1 MTAKGIDHSLRVFLK
16 THAPFSQMD
25 EAAIANM
32 LAAVE
37 IAYFADGDILLTPEN
52 NAPQQWFIIKQGRVR
67 GVRPVSEETVF
78 EAGVG
83 ECFPVGAM
91 LADRPVT
98 AVYRAVGDTFALR
111 LSRPDFDVLTRM
123 SPPFLDYCKRRIGA
137 LLDQSRRDL
146 QASYAAA
153 TAGEQNMLTQ
163 LGVLIQRLPVTCA
176 PDTPLS
182 EVFARMQAAEVGSII
197 VKDQAQQVAGI
208 LTRHDVVGRVVLP
221 QLPLTTPVSQ
231 VMSTPVLCLDAEQ
244 SAAEAALLM
253 AKHAIRHVPVM
264 RGGALAGLVSERDLF
279 SLQRLS
285 LRAAGTAIRKAK
297 DIDALVRCAK
307 DVRALARNLVAQ
319 GVGAMHITRLITDLN
334 DQVSQRVIAL
344 SLQKHALP
352 ENEYCWLALGSEGR
366 QEQTIATDQ
375 DNALLLTDA
384 QADAKAR
391 WLEFAHD
398 VNQALDAC
406 GYPLCKGN
414 IMASNQQLCLT
425 MSEWQARFATWIDSG
440 SPEALLSASIYFDF
454 RALAG
459 SEELADDL
467 RDFVHASARRTPRFF
482 NQMVG
487 NALRNQPPIASFL
500 SMLDNLLPGG
510 DDHTVDL
517 KMQGTVPLV
526 DGARIFAF
534 AHGITATNTAQRLA
548 QLKEHGFVQDDLNS
562 WIEAFHFL
570 QLMRLRV
577 QIERAPAHT
586 DNPNKID
593 LRQLSTLDQRILKE
607 AFRQGHKMQQ
617 RLALDFPQRT

>member
-1 MTAKGIDHSLRVFLK
+1 MTAKAIDESLLVFFK
-16 THAPFSQMD
+16 AHAPFSQMD
-25 EAAIANM
+25 EAA
-32 LAAVE
+32 LAYLLARVE
-37 IAYFADGDILLTPEN
+37 IAYFADSDVLVTPQTT
-52 NAPQQWFIIKQGRVR
+52 APEHCFIVKQGRVR
-67 GVRPVSEETVF
+67 GVRPESEETVF

-98 AVYRAVGDTFALR
+98 AVYRAVSDTFVFR
-111 LSRPDFDVLTRM
+111 LAHADFDALTRM
-123 SPPFLDYCKRRIGA
+123 SPPFLDYCTRRIGA

-153 TAGEQNMLTQ
+153 SAGEQSMLTQ

-182 EVFARMQAAEVGSII
+182 DVFARMQAAEVGSII
-197 VKDQAQQVAGI
+197 VTDKSQKVAGI

-221 QLPLTTPVSQ
+221 QLPLSTPVSH
-231 VMSTPVLCLDAEQ
+231 VMSAPVLCLDAGQ

-264 RGGALAGLVSERDLF
+264 RDGALAGLVSERDLF

-285 LRAAGTAIRKAK
+285 LRAAGTAIRKAQT
-297 DIDALVRCAK
+297 IEALARCAK

-319 GVGAMHITRLITDLN
+319 GVGAAHITRLMTDLN
-334 DQVSQRVIAL
+334 DQIGQRIIAL
-344 SLQKHALP
+344 IMQKHALP

-384 QADAKAR
+384 QANEKPKWLAFAR
-391 WLEFAHD
+391 E

-414 IMASNQQLCLT
+414 IMAGNPQLCLT
-425 MSEWQARFATWIDSG
+425 VTQWQAEFSRWIDSG
-440 SPEALLSASIYFDF
+440 SPEALLAASIYFDF

-459 SEELADDL
+459 NESLADDL
-467 RDFVHASARRTPRFF
+467 RGFVHAKARATPRFF
-482 NQMVG
+482 YQLAG
-487 NALRNQPPIASFL
+487 NALRNQPPVDSFL

-517 KMQGTVPLV
+517 KMHGTVPLV
-526 DGARIFAF
+526 DGARIFAY
-534 AHGITATNTAQRLA
+534 AHGINATNTAQRLA
-548 QLKEHGFVQDDLNS
+548 LLKSHGFVQQDLDS

-570 QLMRLRV
+570 QLMRLRA
-577 QIERAPAHT
+577 QIERMPGDT
-586 DNPNKID
+586 GNPNQID
-593 LRQLSTLDQRILKE
+593 PRRLSALDQRILKE

-617 RLALDFPQRT
+617 RLALDYPQRA